1 MSLGL
6 LQHDFIQKSPW
17 KKVLLQWKTHG
28 NKGCLQPWKK
38 WAIDIKNTR
47 MAICLKKPFY
57 ENVLYLTSFSQDLG
71 IFFSFFFFGYIFL
84 RTFFPVILFP
94 ETLFTADPNSILGKK
109 VPGIQNTG
117 LHFQRHF
124 SKVLFPGVFQ
134 KNFFP
139 GLS

>member
-1 MSLGL
+1 
-6 LQHDFIQKSPW
+6 
-17 KKVLLQWKTHG
+17 
-28 NKGCLQPWKK
+28 
-38 WAIDIKNTR
+38 

-71 IFFSFFFFGYIFL
+71 IFFSFFF
-84 RTFFPVILFP
+84 FFPVILFP

-134 KNFFP
+134 KIFFP